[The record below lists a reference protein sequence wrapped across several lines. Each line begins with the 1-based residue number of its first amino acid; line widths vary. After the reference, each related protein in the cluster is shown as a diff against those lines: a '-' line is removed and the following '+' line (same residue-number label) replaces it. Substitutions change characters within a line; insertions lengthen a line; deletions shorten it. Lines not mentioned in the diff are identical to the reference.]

1 MNAVATQPVTLAELD
16 LVEAW
21 SKADPSE
28 RVRFTFVVNAETGS
42 DRCAVAYAELA
53 PGAAIPRHSDS
64 ASEFVVVLA
73 GEVGVEIDDE
83 PTTAAE
89 GALVHF
95 PAGVRHRIGN
105 TGQQKARLALF
116 FDDPSHAVTFDEPL
130 MPMDVLVLG

>member
-64 ASEFVVVLA
+64 ANEFVVVLA

-95 PAGVRHRIGN
+95 AAGVRHRSR
-105 TGQQKARLALF
+105 RLGSPSSSTALRTRS
-116 FDDPSHAVTFDEPL
+116 PSTSR
-130 MPMDVLVLG
+130 